1 MKKDIY
7 SGKKQ
12 EWQIEKMG
20 FRKAGLKPLKGKFK
34 IYPIFGFDIETYNR
48 NKNFL
53 CASIIGD
60 NYQKI
65 FYNKEDIKKELSTN
79 RIFRG
84 SYLCATN
91 LLFDFFGIFE
101 IQEALENFN
110 LIERAGSLILATTH
124 IKYDSKDYKFYNRV
138 KLMKMLKKLKTRDK
152 AKIKEFQQQYYQIK
166 LIDSANHLKTSVE
179 KLGKIVNF
187 PKLEKPVFLGKYPR
201 NKKEWEIIIKYNIRD
216 STVTYRFMQFIQEQ
230 YNKMGCEMKT
240 TISSTSLDL
249 FRRKY
254 LRFFWKQQPRDHIL
268 FTYRGMYGG
277 RTEAYKRGIFNI
289 ENYGKIKVY
298 DINSLYPFCLKNF
311 KFPIPSKSTIY
322 KKCSSN
328 VIDSFNGVG
337 YFELEAPKDLHIPLL
352 PVKTDKLRFATGNIK
367 GHYDFYSIRQ
377 ALNMGYQ
384 LLKIKNCIVYEHT
397 FKPFSKFI
405 DNQWDLR
412 QELRKRE
419 DNTQIVPKITMNSF
433 YGKLIY
439 NFTNKEMLGTHEDVL
454 FSKETDSIL
463 PTKDKSIF
471 RIVTTENSRIP
482 NYVFPIIPIMVTAY
496 ARNIMQKY
504 FRKIGYEK
512 ILYTDTDC
520 IFTTKKLNTSLDIGK
535 LKLEESFKEV
545 CIIKPKFYAGI
556 PIDDKPLIK
565 IKGMHNAIKSY
576 KHFKEMVLKNKFR
589 GNNIHFRKLRSA
601 IGQNNKY
608 VNEIYEMIKEMGLDD
623 DKRLWQKEH
632 FTPRPQESEPICL

>member
-1 MKKDIY
+1 
-7 SGKKQ
+7 
-12 EWQIEKMG
+12 MG
-20 FRKAGLKPLKGKFK
+20 FKKKGLKPLKSKFK

-60 NYQKI
+60 NYKKI
-65 FYNKEDIKKELSTN
+65 FYNKEDIKKELTSN

-84 SYLCATN
+84 SYICATN

-101 IQEALENFN
+101 IREALENFN

-124 IKYDSKDYKFYNRV
+124 IKYDTKDNNFYNNIS
-138 KLMKMLKKLKTRDK
+138 MIKMLKKLKTRDK
-152 AKIKEFQQQYYQIK
+152 TKIKEFQQQYYQIK
-166 LIDSANHLKTSVE
+166 MIDSSNHLKTSVS
-179 KLGKIVNF
+179 KLGKIINL
-187 PKLEKPVFLGKYPR
+187 PKLQSPSFLGKYPR
-201 NKKEWEIIIKYNIRD
+201 NKKEWEEIITYNIRD
-216 STVTYRFMQFIQEQ
+216 SEVTYRFMRFIQNE

-254 LRFFWKQQPRDHIL
+254 LRFFWKQQPREHIL
-268 FTYRGMYGG
+268 FTYKGMYGG

-289 ENYGKIKVY
+289 ENYGKIKIY
-298 DINSLYPFCLKNF
+298 DVNSLYPFCLKNF
-311 KFPIPSKSTIY
+311 KYPIPSKSELY

-337 YFELEAPKDLHIPLL
+337 YFELQAPKDLHIPLL
-352 PVKTDKLRFATGNIK
+352 PVKTDKLRFATGSIK
-367 GHYDFYSIRQ
+367 GYYDFYSIRQ
-377 ALNMGYQ
+377 VLNMGYQ

-405 DNQWDLR
+405 DTQWKLR
-412 QELRKRE
+412 EKLKDRD
-419 DNTQIVPKITMNSF
+419 DNMQIVPKITMNSF

-439 NFTNKEMLGTHEDVL
+439 NFSNKEMLGTHEDVL
-454 FSKETDSIL
+454 FSKESDSIL

-520 IFTTKKLNTSLDIGK
+520 IFTTKKLNISDEIGK

-556 PIDDKPLIK
+556 PINKKPIIK

-576 KHFKEMVLKNKFR
+576 KHFKDMVLKNKFS

-601 IGQNNKY
+601 IGSNNKY

-623 DKRLWQKEH
+623 DKRLWEKEH
-632 FTPRPQESEPICL
+632 FTARPQESEPICL